1 MKTIP
6 ELLSSSAKN
15 IIGVKL
21 IKRALISV
29 WNKDGILE
37 LAKFLMDNNIEI
49 ISTGGTKKVLQENN
63 IKVKSISEITGIDS
77 VMDGRVKT
85 LHPKIFGGI
94 LADRNNEKHL
104 NDLESIGGVEIDIV
118 VVNFYPFVQSAVE
131 QNLDLEKSIEFID
144 IGGPSMVRA
153 AAKNYQN
160 VIPLTDIES
169 YNLFMNIFSK
179 NKGDIPKKDRIAF
192 ATKVFKMTSNYES
205 EIFNYYNRD
214 DEPGS
219 LPEELNIKLYKNN
232 SLRYGENPHQ
242 KGAFYLDENK
252 KDTVWNQH
260 QGKILSYNNYNDL
273 ESAFSI
279 VNEFSDP
286 ACAIIKH
293 ANPCGFGIGKDLDA
307 AYDKAVSTDPVSY
320 FGGIVGFNSNVDSN
334 LAKKMIKPF
343 LECIIAPGFSDNAL
357 EVFKTKKNLRILTL
371 EDVNAFKGLSV
382 KSAAG
387 GFVVQEKDSSF
398 KELDSFKIVTEK
410 KVTEKEKQAMKI
422 AWKIVKY
429 VKSNAIVIANENQ
442 VIGIGAGQ
450 MSRID
455 SLKIAI
461 RKIKEAGLSLDNAV
475 IGSDAFFPFSDSIDL
490 AYENGITTIIQP
502 GGSIKDDEIIKRA
515 DELGVSIVMTGVR
528 HFYH

>member
-1 MKTIP
+1 M
-6 ELLSSSAKN
+6 
-15 IIGVKL
+15 

-63 IKVKSISEITGIDS
+63 ITVKSISEITGIDS

-94 LADRNNEKHL
+94 LADRNNKNHL
-104 NDLESIGGVEIDIV
+104 KDLKFIGGVEIDIV
-118 VVNFYPFVQSAVE
+118 VVNFYPFVQNAVE

-160 VIPLTDIES
+160 VIPLTNIKS
-169 YNLFMNIFSK
+169 YNLFMDIFSK
-179 NKGDIPKKDRIAF
+179 NKGIVPNQYRIMF
-192 ATKVFKMTSNYES
+192 ATEVFKMTSNYEN
-205 EIFNYYNRD
+205 EIFNYYNKNHD
-214 DEPGS
+214 TDS
-219 LPEELNIKLYKNN
+219 LPEEFNITLYKKN

-242 KGAFYLDENK
+242 EGAFYLSKNK
-252 KDTVWNQH
+252 KDTVWDQH
-260 QGKILSYNNYNDL
+260 QGKTLSYNNYNDL

-279 VNEFSDP
+279 VNEFSEP

-293 ANPCGFGIGKDLDA
+293 ANPCGFGIGENLHI

-320 FGGIVGFNSNVDSN
+320 FGGIVGFNYVVDSS
-334 LAKKMIKPF
+334 LAKKLIEPF

-357 EVFKTKKNLRILTL
+357 EVFKSKKNLRILTL
-371 EDVNAFKGLSV
+371 KDINAFKGLSI

-387 GFVVQEKDSSF
+387 GFVIQEKDSSF
-398 KELDSFKIVTEK
+398 DELDAFKIVTEK
-410 KVTEKEKQAMKI
+410 KITEKEKQAMKI

-429 VKSNAIVIANENQ
+429 VKSNAIVIANEKQ

-461 RKIKEAGLSLDNAV
+461 RKIKEAGLPLDNAV

-490 AYENGITTIIQP
+490 AYENGISTIVQP
-502 GGSIKDDEIIKRA
+502 GGSIKDKEIIKRA
-515 DELGVSIVMTGVR
+515 DELGISIIMTGVR